1 MNPQQTVLYESSMKL
16 DFLEEVYQTP
26 GGGKIK
32 HCIQCGTCSGSC
44 PVSWAMEETPRQI
57 FALIRAG
64 MRDRVL
70 DSMTIWTCASCYQ
83 CAARCP
89 QKIKITDVMYA
100 LKRMAMRENRKR
112 GKAVQQLSRKFTG
125 EVYARGRNHETSLMT
140 RYMLATNPFGAF
152 GMAPIGIKLWTHG
165 RLPLTAK
172 GIKDIKNL
180 RKIIDKAQELGG
192 EKPAPPESEKTTPEV
207 PS

>member
-1 MNPQQTVLYESSMKL
+1 MNSEQTVLYEAAMDL

-44 PVSWAMEETPRQI
+44 PVSWAMEETPRQL

-70 DSMTIWTCASCYQ
+70 DSLTIWTCASCYQ
-83 CAARCP
+83 CTVRCP

-100 LKRMAMRENRKR
+100 LKRIAMRENRTR
-112 GKAVQQLSRKFTG
+112 SKASQALSKKFTG
-125 EVYARGRNHETSLMT
+125 EVRARGRNHETSLMT
-140 RYMLATNPFGAF
+140 KYMLAVNPG
-152 GMAPIGIKLWTHG
+152 GMFKAAPIGMKLWTHG
-165 RLPLTAK
+165 RLPLGAQRV
-172 GIKDIKNL
+172 KDIKNL
-180 RKIIDKAQELGG
+180 RKIMAKAEELGG
-192 EKPAPPESEKTTPEV
+192 EPTAPEV
-207 PS
+207 KE